1 MGGPLCP
8 HKKKRKKRLM
18 NLGNKEILGKY
29 QIWVEALRSPQ
40 SPLQKFNFCNS
51 SQRTRKSR
59 YQSFLYLPRFTRYL
73 YLVPNILPKI
83 VWTNKVVALTWLS
96 FLQIIFFYFVYNQR
110 ISSIFREIIKTI
122 SYAKLPNLI
131 ILCKQYYAYLF

>member
-73 YLVPNILPKI
+73 YFVPNILPKI
-83 VWTNKVVALTWLS
+83 VWVNKVLVLTWSSL
-96 FLQIIFFYFVYNQR
+96 FQTLFFFYFVYFQS
-110 ISSIFREIIKTI
+110 ISSIFKKNIKPI
-122 SYAKLPNLI
+122 SSVKFSNLVV
-131 ILCKQYYAYLF
+131 LCKQYFAY